1 MNKKNKLNKNESIF
15 SLNFKKVEELVQL
28 MINFITSDK
37 TSHELITSVEKH
49 SLIDELTVCVNSY

>member
-1 MNKKNKLNKNESIF
+1 MNKNESIF
-15 SLNFKKVEELVQL
+15 SLNFKKLEELVQL

-49 SLIDELTVCVNSY
+49 SLIDESTVCVNSY